1 MVTPSGLYIHTRCAS
16 PASAPSHCPHRAL
29 AFFSLLSPPPPFLC
43 LTKRPQ
49 GASILER
56 TRYTVVI
63 NKNVN
68 FFLCYVT
75 RIVIV
80 TNFCHM
86 CNKHSTHHNNCTLL
100 FIPLGN
106 APFSER
112 TRATFKTPFWHC
124 HVFNPLFE
132 TVLEK
137 GGQSGAI
144 RAPVRLID

>member
-1 MVTPSGLYIHTRCAS
+1 M
-16 PASAPSHCPHRAL
+16 
-29 AFFSLLSPPPPFLC
+29 
-43 LTKRPQ
+43 
-49 GASILER
+49 
-56 TRYTVVI
+56 
-63 NKNVN
+63 
-68 FFLCYVT
+68 CYVT

-86 CNKHSTHHNNCTLL
+86 CNKHMCNKHSTHHNNCTLL
-100 FIPLGN
+100 SIPLGN